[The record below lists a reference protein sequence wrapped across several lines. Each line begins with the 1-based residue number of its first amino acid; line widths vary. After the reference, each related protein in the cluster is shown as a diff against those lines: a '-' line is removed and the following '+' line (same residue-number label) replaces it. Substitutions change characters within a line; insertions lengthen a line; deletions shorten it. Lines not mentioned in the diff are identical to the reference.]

1 MSAVDLVDWLL
12 EGDPAIRWQVLRDLT
27 DASPDEV
34 AAERARVEHEGWGA
48 RLLAL
53 EGADGLWEGGAC
65 FPAAYA
71 GGEPGQ
77 PWTATMH
84 TLQTLQI
91 FGLDPACEAARRAI
105 LLVAEHGR
113 WEHAGQRYFDGE
125 VEPCINGRTIET
137 GAYFGVDVAAIVER
151 ILGER
156 LADGGW
162 NCEAE
167 NGSVRSSF
175 DTTIDVLDGLL
186 AFERATGGSAAVRE
200 ARRSGEEYLL
210 ERGLF
215 RRKSTGEVANP
226 AYLDFAFPYYWRYDV
241 LRALDYFRRAGADP
255 DPRMAEAVEVV
266 RSKRQPDGRWRLDR
280 IHPGRVHFDLEGGV
294 GAPSRWNT
302 LRALRVLD
310 WWDRG
315 ARAANLRRGGQLS
328 TPPARD
334 AALVNKTVPEER
346 CNGRR
351 AALARLGS
359 IGNGARESFASRER
373 RRDERRTHHQVH
385 APARLPRRGSFP
397 RRVGPQGD
405 DHRRGRDAR
414 ADGDPRGVRGPPAV
428 EGRPDRRLPA
438 HDHPDRRPDRDAE
451 GAGRGG
457 PMGLLQHLLDAGP
470 RGGGHRRRRDPGVRP
485 EGRVARGVLGLH
497 PPDLR
502 VR

>member
-1 MSAVDLVDWLL
+1 MGPFRAAVDPPGYLVAMGVIDWLL
-12 EGDPAIRWQVLRDLT
+12 ESDPAIRWQVLRDLK
-27 DASPDEV
+27 DASPGEV
-34 AAERARVEHEGWGA
+34 AAERARVEREGWGA

-53 EGADGLWEGGAC
+53 EGADGLWDGGAC
-65 FPAAYA
+65 FPAAYT

-91 FGLDPACEAARRAI
+91 LGLDPSGQAARRAI
-105 LLVAEHGR
+105 ALVAEHGR

-137 GAYFGVDVAAIVER
+137 GAYFGVDVAAVVKR

-175 DTTIDVLDGLL
+175 DTTINVLDGLL
-186 AFERATGGSAAVRE
+186 EFDRTTGGSAAVRE

-215 RRKSTGEVANP
+215 RRKSTGEVADP
-226 AYLDFAFPYYWRYDV
+226 AYLDFAFPYYWHYDV
-241 LRALDYFRRAGADP
+241 LRALDYFRRSGANP
-255 DPRMAEAVEVV
+255 DSRMAEAVEVV
-266 RSKRQPDGRWRLDR
+266 QSKRQPDGRWLLDR

-315 ARAANLRRGGQLS
+315 ARAA
-328 TPPARD
+328 T
-334 AALVNKTVPEER
+334 
-346 CNGRR
+346 
-351 AALARLGS
+351 
-359 IGNGARESFASRER
+359 
-373 RRDERRTHHQVH
+373 
-385 APARLPRRGSFP
+385 
-397 RRVGPQGD
+397 
-405 DHRRGRDAR
+405 
-414 ADGDPRGVRGPPAV
+414 
-428 EGRPDRRLPA
+428 
-438 HDHPDRRPDRDAE
+438 
-451 GAGRGG
+451 
-457 PMGLLQHLLDAGP
+457 
-470 RGGGHRRRRDPGVRP
+470 
-485 EGRVARGVLGLH
+485 
-497 PPDLR
+497 
-502 VR
+502 